1 MSEPLLLEKVLL
13 KVARFS
19 SGLLT
24 ISLFQDIQMEPMPP
38 KIVIDSAPS
47 IDQSSLEYLVSG
59 TLTSPPSAQEP
70 SPLRRQS
77 VCSDV
82 TDEETD
88 ECQLLIKNSNGNT

>member
-1 MSEPLLLEKVLL
+1 MEPL
-13 KVARFS
+13 
-19 SGLLT
+19 
-24 ISLFQDIQMEPMPP
+24 PP

-59 TLTSPPSAQEP
+59 TLPSPPSAQEP